1 MAKRKIKPGEY
12 DSQRMSEL
20 LRAAK
25 GRHRTGAQF
34 CQESGIST
42 PTFSR
47 FLNQHNVRPCTKE
60 FLRKIADHADPDS
73 GVTFEMLLEA
83 NGGTES
89 LNDETVAPL
98 SNLEITGL
106 ITTALL
112 MQQYC
117 CQRSVGRDKIDVL
130 GLTYQPTLSL
140 QTDAL
145 DGKNLK
151 TYDFIFWN
159 QYSKSV
165 NIEAD
170 RMIRQLLI
178 INSAI
183 NLDYIVF
190 DRLSFVF
197 TNNTLFQNIINRIKD
212 LKLEVSVTLIL
223 VDPAQ
228 RNIQKEYIIPLCSGE
243 QKGFLTNDTDL
254 PPQDSSLL
262 SIDEQNL
269 L

>member
-1 MAKRKIKPGEY
+1 MAKKKIKPGEY

-25 GRHRTGAQF
+25 GRRRTGAQF

-60 FLRKIADHADPDS
+60 FLRKVADHADPDS

-89 LNDETVAPL
+89 LNDDTVARL

-106 ITTALL
+106 ITTKLL
-112 MQQYC
+112 MQQFC
-117 CQRSVGRDKIDVL
+117 CQQSAERDNIDVL

-151 TYDFIFWN
+151 IYDFIFWN

-165 NIEAD
+165 STEAD

-183 NLDYIVF
+183 NFNYIVF

-197 TNNTLFQNIINRIKD
+197 TNSTLFQNIINRIKD
-212 LKLEVSVTLIL
+212 LKLEISVTLIL

-228 RNIQKEYIIPLCSGE
+228 RIIQKEYMIPLRNGE
-243 QKGFLTNDTDL
+243 QSSFLTNNADL
-254 PPQDSSLL
+254 PTKDSSLL
-262 SIDEQNL
+262 SIDEHNL